1 MAEQPHKVWASVSGR
16 ALVLRIKRKLAKEP
30 RARLVKGRTGGG
42 WLIINDRDLLVDRFI
57 DLERL
62 GRETGALREYERLEG

>member
-1 MAEQPHKVWASVSGR
+1 MAEQPHKVWASVSER
-16 ALVLRIKRKLAKEP
+16 AL
-30 RARLVKGRTGGG
+30 KGRTGGG

>member
-1 MAEQPHKVWASVSGR
+1 MAEQPHKVWASVSER
-16 ALVLRIKRKLAKEP
+16 ALVLRIKRKLTKEP